1 MKNEKF
7 DRVPRK
13 VLWWALRSLGVGEWA
28 VRVIQGMYTDVRVNG
43 QYSKEF
49 GVGVGLH
56 QVSVL
61 SPLLFILVLE
71 ALSRQFRTGVPWELL
86 YADDLAVMAD
96 SLEECIARLKVWKEG
111 MERKGLRVN
120 MKKTKL
126 MVSGLGLDLL
136 RNSGAFPCAVCRS
149 GVGVNSIQCLQC
161 MYWVHKKC
169 SGVRGRLAE
178 DPDYA
183 CPRCC
188 DQAPPIDNRP
198 VTQVDVD
205 GTQLDMESNFC
216 YLGDMLCAGGGCK
229 LAIVTRCSTAWGKF
243 KRLLPILTSK
253 HVSLRTRGKVFNACV
268 RSALLHGSEA
278 WAPTAPDLQRLRRNN
293 RSMVRWL
300 CGVRDD
306 DEVSSDSL
314 CAMLGVQEVTAAL
327 RTRRLRWYGH
337 VARSSP
343 CINSITSMT
352 ITSARRRGRPK
363 KTWSECVKTDMKMC
377 SLGSINPLNREAW
390 GLGVRHS
397 SHLLPTPVPG
407 TPAAVEK

>member
-1 MKNEKF
+1 MAYIDLEKAF

-13 VLWWALRSLGVGEWA
+13 VLWWALRSLGVEEWD
-28 VRVIQGMYTDVRVNG
+28 VRVIQSMYTDVKSHVGVNG

-49 GVGVGLH
+49 GVGVGVH
-56 QVSVL
+56 QGSVL

-71 ALSRQFRTGVPWELL
+71 ALLRQFRTGVSWELL

-111 MERKGLRVN
+111 IERKGLRVII
-120 MKKTKL
+120 KKTKL
-126 MVSGLGLDLL
+126 MVWGPGLDLL
-136 RNSGAFPCAVCRS
+136 RDSGAFPFAVCRS
-149 GVGVNSIQCLQC
+149 GVGVNSIQSSQC

-188 DQAPPIDNRP
+188 DQDRPIDNRP
-198 VTQVDVD
+198 VTQVHVD
-205 GTQLDMESNFC
+205 GTQLDVESNFC

-243 KRLLPILTSK
+243 KRLVPILTSK
-253 HVSLRTRGKVFNACV
+253 HVTRGKVFNVCV
-268 RSALLHGSEA
+268 LSALLHGSET
-278 WAPTAPDLQRLRRNN
+278 WAPSAPDLQRLCPND
-293 RSMVRWL
+293 RSMVRWI

-314 CAMLGVQEVTAAL
+314 CAMLGVQEVTAPL

-337 VARSSP
+337 VAPSS
-343 CINSITSMT
+343 
-352 ITSARRRGRPK
+352 
-363 KTWSECVKTDMKMC
+363 
-377 SLGSINPLNREAW
+377 
-390 GLGVRHS
+390 
-397 SHLLPTPVPG
+397 
-407 TPAAVEK
+407 

>member
-1 MKNEKF
+1 ME
-7 DRVPRK
+7 
-13 VLWWALRSLGVGEWA
+13 EWA
-28 VRVIQGMYTDVRVNG
+28 VRVIQGMYTYVKSRVLVNS

-49 GVGVGLH
+49 GVGVGVH
-56 QVSVL
+56 QESVL

-71 ALSRQFRTGVPWELL
+71 ALSRQFGTGVPWELL

-111 MERKGLRVN
+111 MERKGLRIN

-136 RNSGAFPCAVCRS
+136 HDSGAFPCAVCRN
-149 GVGVNSIQCLQC
+149 GAGVNSIQCLQC

-169 SGVRGRLAE
+169 SCVRGRFAE
-178 DPDYA
+178 DPDYV

-188 DQAPPIDNRP
+188 DQARPIDNRP
-198 VTQVDVD
+198 VMQVDVD
-205 GTQLDMESNFC
+205 GTLLNVESNLC

-253 HVSLRTRGKVFNACV
+253 HVSLRTRWKVFNACV
-268 RSALLHGSEA
+268 RSALLHGSET
-278 WAPTAPDLQRLRRNN
+278 WAPTAPGLQRFCRND
-293 RSMVRWL
+293 RSMVRWI
-300 CGVRDD
+300 CRVRDD
-306 DEVSSDSL
+306 DELSADTL
-314 CAMLGVQEVTAAL
+314 CAMLGVQVTAAL
-327 RTRRLRWYGH
+327 HTRRLRWYGH
-337 VARSSP
+337 VARSSS

-352 ITSARRRGRPK
+352 IPRARRKGRLK
-363 KTWSECVKTDMKMC
+363 KTWSECVNADMKVC
-377 SLGSINPLNREAW
+377 SLGSIDPLNKEAW

-407 TPAAVEK
+407 TLAAVEK

>member
-1 MKNEKF
+1 MQFGFVPGRGTTDAIFIIRQLQEKYIAENMPLYFAFVDLEKAF

-13 VLWWALRSLGVGEWA
+13 ALWWALRSLGVEEWA
-28 VRVIQGMYTDVRVNG
+28 VRVIQGMYMDVRVNG

-49 GVGVGLH
+49 GVGVGVHLG
-56 QVSVL
+56 SVL

-126 MVSGLGLDLL
+126 MVSRPGLDLL
-136 RNSGAFPCAVCRS
+136 CDSGAFPCAVCRS
-149 GVGVNSIQCLQC
+149 GVGVNSIQCSQC

-188 DQAPPIDNRP
+188 DQARPIDNRP

-205 GTQLDMESNFC
+205 GTQLNMESNFC

-229 LAIVTRCSTAWGKF
+229 LAIVTRCSTAC
-243 KRLLPILTSK
+243 L
-253 HVSLRTRGKVFNACV
+253 GKV
-268 RSALLHGSEA
+268 
-278 WAPTAPDLQRLRRNN
+278 
-293 RSMVRWL
+293 
-300 CGVRDD
+300 
-306 DEVSSDSL
+306 
-314 CAMLGVQEVTAAL
+314 
-327 RTRRLRWYGH
+327 
-337 VARSSP
+337 
-343 CINSITSMT
+343 
-352 ITSARRRGRPK
+352 
-363 KTWSECVKTDMKMC
+363 
-377 SLGSINPLNREAW
+377 
-390 GLGVRHS
+390 
-397 SHLLPTPVPG
+397 
-407 TPAAVEK
+407 